1 MPKAKTKI
9 QQNTQEVQEKDLAEF
24 TEEEISQFIDF
35 RARKLS
41 VLLAASSMPQ
51 EVKESWVI
59 LLPDMTL
66 AQLDTLA
73 EILEAEYLLNATAE
87 IDDYFNQ
94 RFDAYVKEAEEQVR
108 ESEEKFLEK
117 AESIENL
124 TKELE

>member
-35 RARKLS
+35 RARKLT

-51 EVKESWVI
+51 DVKESWVT
-59 LLPDMTL
+59 LLPDMSL
-66 AQLDTLA
+66 AQLDTLT

>member
-51 EVKESWVI
+51 EVKESWVT

-66 AQLDTLA
+66 AQLDTLT

>member
-51 EVKESWVI
+51 EVKESWVT